1 MDKESDDI
9 RRKTVK
15 KNVLSVLLYVL
26 CVCLLV
32 NCARAGAYARC
43 VQYAIDRIE
52 AGTERYIFDY
62 FANDD

>member
-26 CVCLLV
+26 CVCLRV

-43 VQYAIDRIE
+43 VQYAIDELE
-52 AGTERYIFDY
+52 AGTDRYIFD
-62 FANDD
+62 NIPGED